1 MENEPEEIESV
12 HPTDEEMQA
21 FEDAEKAHKAQFH
34 ELEQQAWKL
43 SQSLGVGKL
52 SKQLAPALLGFVQ
65 EGIRFAFSDSDGA
78 DDEDEWALGTRLS
91 FLKILVKY
99 ANWAK
104 KKKDH
109 KQALNEILDE
119 NELALHDHPDFE
131 EVHKDDLA
139 ALEAFRKALGLEPT
153 AVTKDDDDAA
163 TMTASM
169 ATENDHVTPSPSTA
183 GRYSRGSTNRSR
195 MSSVSGLRSLSPLY
209 EEKSDGSVD
218 GSADGSP
225 KEQDEEG
232 KSRIDEEEHDFD
244 ESEDDEFSAPA
255 PTKGKSYS
263 KKAISATQTTLD
275 PYEEE

>member
-1 MENEPEEIESV
+1 MDNEPEEIESI

-21 FEDAEKAHKAQFH
+21 FADAEKAHKAQFQD
-34 ELEQQAWKL
+34 LEQQAWKL

-65 EGIRFAFSDSDGA
+65 EGIKFAFSNSDGA

-91 FLKILVKY
+91 FLRILIKY

-109 KQALNEILDE
+109 KQALKETLDE
-119 NELALHDHPDFE
+119 KELALHDHPDFG
-131 EVHKDDLA
+131 EVHEDDLA

-153 AVTKDDDDAA
+153 AVAKDDADATA
-163 TMTASM
+163 MDASM
-169 ATENDHVTPSPSTA
+169 ATENEHVTPSPSTA

-209 EEKSDGSVD
+209 EEKDDGSND
-218 GSADGSP
+218 GSGE
-225 KEQDEEG
+225 EQGEEG
-232 KSRIDEEEHDFD
+232 KDLIIEEERDED
-244 ESEDDEFSAPA
+244 ESEDEEFSAPA
-255 PTKGKSYS
+255 PKKGKSYGR
-263 KKAISATQTTLD
+263 KALSTSQTTLD